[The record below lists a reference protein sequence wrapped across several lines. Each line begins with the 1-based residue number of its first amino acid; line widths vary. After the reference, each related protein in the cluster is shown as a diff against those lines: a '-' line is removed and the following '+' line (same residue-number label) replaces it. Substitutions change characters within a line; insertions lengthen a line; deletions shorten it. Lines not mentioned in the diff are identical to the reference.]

1 MPSEVGVPQGL
12 KFEARNLSCTFG
24 HGKKLVAA
32 VDNVTFSIK
41 DRDIVSLVGQSGCGK
56 TVLAKMLLR
65 LERPTSGELLFNSKP
80 IDDARDPRDHW
91 RECEPSFR
99 IRSRPSISFHDP
111 RPAQGSF
118 TLFKVKPSNAEME
131 ERVDQA
137 LLAVNIKPK
146 EIEGKYP
153 FELSGGQMQRMLL
166 ARIFILKPQV
176 LIADEP
182 TSMVDACSRASILDY
197 LMKLK
202 QELSMTIVFVTHDIG
217 LAYYVSDSIFIM
229 HKGKIVEQGPP
240 DEVTQTPSSDSP
252 TRQLLDDIPGIQ
264 PRSGIK
270 KRAGK
275 GARFPRAPE
284 HKVVNEASGKPL
296 SSAPWTCHA
305 NRGPSSSSCAQ
316 QPRWRGSG

>member
-1 MPSEVGVPQGL
+1 MTDL
-12 KFEARNLSCTFG
+12 KFEAKDLSRTFG
-24 HGKKLVAA
+24 YGKRQVTA
-32 VDNVTFSIK
+32 VDRVTFSIK
-41 DRDIVSLVGQSGCGK
+41 DREIVSLVGQSGCGK

-65 LERPTSGELLFNSKP
+65 LEAPSSGELKFDGKP
-80 IDDARDPRDHW
+80 IDAEADPRRHW
-91 RECEPSFR
+91 RKVQAVFQDPFSAFNQFFT
-99 IRSRPSISFHDP
+99 IRSQLKS
-111 RPAQGSF
+111 SF
-118 TLFKVKPSNAEME
+118 TLFETKPSEKEME

-166 ARIFILKPQV
+166 ARIFILRPQV

-202 QELSMTIVFVTHDIG
+202 AELSMTIVFVTHDIG

-240 DEVTQTPSSDSP
+240 DQVTQAPSSDV
-252 TRQLLDDIPGIQ
+252 TKQLLEDIPNVH
-264 PRSGIK
+264 R
-270 KRAGK
+270 
-275 GARFPRAPE
+275 
-284 HKVVNEASGKPL
+284 
-296 SSAPWTCHA
+296 PWIDRVA
-305 NRGPSSSSCAQ
+305 
-316 QPRWRGSG
+316 